1 MKKILISLSV
11 VLSLALFSHI
21 GLSADLA
28 IPVTASSVSV
38 VNAAPELLAQAR
50 ATQPPPLQL
59 AAIGDSNGRRS
70 AGLQD
75 AGPADKATVEGLPS
89 TPIALATLL
98 LVICILV
105 GRRNN

>member
-11 VLSLALFSHI
+11 VLSLGLFSHI

-28 IPVTASSVSV
+28 IPVTASSASV
-38 VNAAPELLAQAR
+38 VTAAPELLAQAR
-50 ATQPPPLQL
+50 GNQTPLQL
-59 AAIGDSNGRRS
+59 AVIGDSNGRRS

-75 AGPADKATVEGLPS
+75 AGPADKAAVEGLPS

-105 GRRNN
+105 GRRSN

>member
-11 VLSLALFSHI
+11 VLSLGLFSHI

-28 IPVTASSVSV
+28 IPGAASSVSV
-38 VNAAPELLAQAR
+38 VTAAPELLAQAQG
-50 ATQPPPLQL
+50 TQNPLQL

-75 AGPADKATVEGLPS
+75 AVPADKAIVDGLPS

-105 GRRNN
+105 GRRSN